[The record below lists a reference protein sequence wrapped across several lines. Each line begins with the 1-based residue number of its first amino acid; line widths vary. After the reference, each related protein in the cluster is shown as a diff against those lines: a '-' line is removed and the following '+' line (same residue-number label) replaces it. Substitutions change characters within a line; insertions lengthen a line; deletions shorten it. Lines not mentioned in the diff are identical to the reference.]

1 MSPELLS
8 LSLAAAWTGFVHC
21 LCGPDHY
28 VPFVAMSRVG
38 AWSLRKTLV
47 ITFLCGIGHVL
58 GSALIGFVGIA
69 LGLIVFQLEQTES
82 VRGDIAAWGLFGFGA
97 VYTLIGIVHAL
108 RSDLR
113 RSGVEQIAAT
123 DSTGIRANALSS
135 AKEQNAN
142 PLSEESNNPYSSSQT
157 EMNSPAVASPSPAIV
172 ANKTMTPW
180 ILFVVFLF
188 GPCEPLI
195 PYLMVPAAKANMWGV
210 AWVTLLFGVTTLA
223 TMTTLVALIYRGTL
237 AMQFNSLQRWGHAV
251 AGLVVLVCGA
261 AMLSGL

>member
-1 MSPELLS
+1 MSPELMS
-8 LSLAAAWTGFVHC
+8 LSLAAAWTGFIHC

-97 VYTLIGIVHAL
+97 VYTLIGMVHAL
-108 RSDLR
+108 RSDTRTTGLENLAADA
-113 RSGVEQIAAT
+113 SNEVPVKTTLPVEG
-123 DSTGIRANALSS
+123 STPTTLAERGG
-135 AKEQNAN
+135 
-142 PLSEESNNPYSSSQT
+142 NPYSSSQT
-157 EMNSPAVASPSPAIV
+157 EKSLPAGTSPGPAMV

-210 AWVTLLFGVTTLA
+210 AWVTLLFSVTTLA

-237 AMQFNSLQRWGHAV
+237 AIRFHSLQRWGHAV
-251 AGLVVLVCGA
+251 AGLVVLACAA

>member
-1 MSPELLS
+1 MTAELLS

-38 AWSLRKTLV
+38 SWSLRKTLI

-58 GSALIGFVGIA
+58 GSALLGFAGIA
-69 LGLIVFQLEQTES
+69 LGLIVFQLEHTEAI
-82 VRGDIAAWGLFGFGA
+82 RGDIAAWMLFGFGA
-97 VYTLIGIVHAL
+97 AYTFGGIVHAL
-108 RSDLR
+108 RKHREGTQGLELLKSSPEATSQSLTQVNKYQ
-113 RSGVEQIAAT
+113 SPENTPTTPEAAK
-123 DSTGIRANALSS
+123 SR
-135 AKEQNAN
+135 
-142 PLSEESNNPYSSSQT
+142 PL
-157 EMNSPAVASPSPAIV
+157 
-172 ANKTMTPW
+172 TPW

-210 AWVTLLFGVTTLA
+210 AWITFLFGVTTLI
-223 TMTTLVALIYRGTL
+223 TMITLVALIYRGTL
-237 AMQFNSLQRWGHAV
+237 VFRFHALQRWGHAV
-251 AGLVVLVCGA
+251 AGLVVMACGG

>member
-1 MSPELLS
+1 MSPEILS

-69 LGLIVFQLEQTES
+69 LGLIVFQLEQAEA
-82 VRGDIAAWGLFGFGA
+82 VRGDIAAWALFGFGA
-97 VYTLIGIVHAL
+97 MYTLGGMIHAL

-113 RSGVEQIAAT
+113 NPDL
-123 DSTGIRANALSS
+123 DSADANAAAASS
-135 AKEQNAN
+135 DEVGFTVT
-142 PLSEESNNPYSSSQT
+142 ESNPCAL
-157 EMNSPAVASPSPAIV
+157 PGPAIV

-210 AWVTLLFGVTTLA
+210 AWVTLLFGITTLA

-237 AMQFNSLQRWGHAV
+237 AIRFHALQRWGHAV
-251 AGLVVLVCGA
+251 AGLVVLACGA
-261 AMLSGL
+261 AMLTGL

>member
-113 RSGVEQIAAT
+113 RSGLETIAGNEELAT
-123 DSTGIRANALSS
+123 ASDASGG
-135 AKEQNAN
+135 
-142 PLSEESNNPYSSSQT
+142 
-157 EMNSPAVASPSPAIV
+157 ASPSPAIV

-195 PYLMVPAAKANMWGV
+195 PYLMVPAAKANRWGV

-237 AMQFNSLQRWGHAV
+237 AIQFNSLQRWGHAV
-251 AGLVVLVCGA
+251 AGLVVLACGA
-261 AMLSGL
+261 AMLTGL